1 MEILIILLLI
11 LLNGFLS
18 MSEIALVSSRKSR
31 LEADAKKGNLPAR
44 RVLRMSEK
52 PERFLSTIQI
62 GITLIGILTG
72 LYSGEALGADF
83 AGFLSK
89 WPLLAPIASGLSKT
103 IIVVV
108 VTYITLIF
116 GELLPKRIGM
126 SAAEKT
132 SKIIVGPME
141 LLSKIAAPFVW
152 ILSVS
157 TQGLMR
163 LFHISPSED
172 GRVTEEEIKAI
183 IQVGTDGGEI
193 KEVEQDIVE
202 RVFTLGDRNVGSIM
216 THRSELVWL
225 DISRDNQYTSDLIK
239 QNLFNVYPVADS
251 ELDELLGVVF
261 LKDLFLQIDQ
271 PDFNLREL
279 VHPALYL
286 PENLNVYRALEQIKQ
301 AYVKYGLVTD
311 EFGEIQGIVTL
322 KDIMT
327 ALIGSVPEENEE
339 QEIIEREEGG
349 WLVDGQTSFYD
360 FLAHFDLEDYYAEF
374 NYNTI
379 SGLILSL
386 LEHIPKEGEKLHW
399 KGFGFEIVDMDGA
412 RIDKIIVEQ
421 EGDLALKLEES
432 KEIGDKNKEEND

>member
-31 LEADAKKGNLPAR
+31 LETDAKKGNLPAR

-62 GITLIGILTG
+62 GITLIGIITG

-89 WPLLAPIASGLSKT
+89 WPLLEPIASGLSKT

-216 THRSELVWL
+216 THRSEMVWL
-225 DISRDNQYTSDLIK
+225 DVSRDNQYTSDLIK